1 MYKILILFF
10 CISTNYLFAA
20 DYHIGPSYAYN
31 DINIFAIEV
40 GFQQLQPGD
49 HIYIHYRSTP
59 YRSFIFI
66 NTNDLTI
73 TGVAD
78 DAGNLPVIDGAG
90 AIQPILSW
98 QDSNNFYTETDGI
111 NDPDPLNPN
120 VYTYYNGGLY
130 NLGLITI
137 GRKSGS
143 NYTDVPSNIIIE
155 NLEIR
160 NAHQDQTFTPWFSGL
175 VANSHPYAATYNNQ
189 SKHFASFVSGIRVQR
204 GENITIKNCH
214 IHQCGNGIFVNSVVD
229 DNNGNG
235 NFDAGDVSL
244 ISRNILIEQCYIHDN
259 GCYNGNS
266 CHNIYCEASGSI
278 YQYNYLGSKKAGSSD
293 SNCLKDRSAGTIVR
307 FNYIEGINQGHLLD
321 LVEAEASSPLMIYE
335 PNYHNTYIYGNTLIN
350 PPSGPI
356 TPIHYGGDHCDY
368 DIYRRGNLYF
378 FNNTFLNIANQ
389 SQKYR
394 TSLFFFPVSNYFSGP
409 PWCTVSPAS
418 FDESLIATNN
428 IIFNI
433 PSTIGSQPS
442 EVYLLQTDLLSNHSF
457 DHNFISSGYQNGF
470 SGVWDFTTNQYKPF
484 IANVSHNQTHSPA
497 INEPGFVDF
506 NASDFHLQSNAFCR
520 DQGNSNLNPQLVDK
534 EYVYPQ
540 TFSERYLDSSIDLGA
555 FEYQNPLSIHEY
567 AFSVSKLQ
575 NSIHLEWHN
584 LKEYLHDV
592 NFNIHR
598 IGADNVE
605 MKLNISP
612 LSDFDHYEDIKPNQG
627 WNSYKVCTN
636 SQNQIKRCTEIK
648 SVFYNN
654 NHLAYPNPA
663 FDFVILPQYDGFNG
677 IYTISDFNGKII
689 NTILHNGTNTI
700 KLEHLQVGNYILH
713 SILGST
719 KIIKVN

>member
-321 LVEAEASSPLMIYE
+321 LVEAEASAIQMIIE
-335 PNYHNTYIYGNTLIN
+335 PNYYDTYVYGNMLIN
-350 PPSGPI
+350 PPSGSV
-356 TPIHYGGDHCDY
+356 TPIHFGGDHCDY
-368 DIYRRGNLYF
+368 AIYRRGNLHF
-378 FNNTFLNIANQ
+378 FHNTFVNLADL
-389 SQKYR
+389 SHRYR
-394 TSLFFFPVSNYFSGP
+394 TSLFFLPLSDYFSGP
-409 PWCTVSPAS
+409 PWCSTAPST
-418 FDESLIATNN
+418 FNEQIIATNN
-428 IIFNI
+428 IIYNAPFSLNST
-433 PSTIGSQPS
+433 PSNLYLIQSDLWS
-442 EVYLLQTDLLSNHSF
+442 EHFFTNNY
-457 DHNFISSGYQNGF
+457 ISDGYSDGF
-470 SGVWDFTTNQYKPF
+470 SGAWDYVNNVYKPF
-484 IANVSHNQTHSPA
+484 IADVIHSNTYAPTS
-497 INEPGFVDF
+497 NEPGFVDR
-506 NASDFHLQSNAFCR
+506 NAYDFHLQPFAFCK
-520 DQGNSNLNPQLVDK
+520 DLADESANPNGFSVDK
-534 EYVYPQ
+534 EYTNHQNYMTRIQ
-540 TFSERYLDSSIDLGA
+540 NGMMDLGA
-555 FEYQNPLSIHEY
+555 FEYNAPLAMYNFDLEVNRVVNGHHLRWKYWENAHNESFSIFRSNVEEQ
-567 AFSVSKLQ
+567 FVCIDSVV
-575 NSIHLEWHN
+575 NIC
-584 LKEYLHDV
+584 EYL
-592 NFNIHR
+592 
-598 IGADNVE
+598 
-605 MKLNISP
+605 
-612 LSDFDHYEDIKPNQG
+612 DIKPLDGRNH
-627 WNSYKVCTN
+627 YKICVQTPDKHQHCT
-636 SQNQIKRCTEIK
+636 SIHSIYHTIEAL
-648 SVFYNN
+648 F
-654 NHLAYPNPA
+654 PNPA
-663 FDFVILPQYDGFNG
+663 VEYINVPQLNEYTKLCTIYNG
-677 IYTISDFNGKII
+677 IGQLVASFI
-689 NTILHNGTNTI
+689 HNGQNMIPIAALVPGHYMLRTENGTF
-700 KLEHLQVGNYILH
+700 HF
-713 SILGST
+713 S
-719 KIIKVN
+719 KI